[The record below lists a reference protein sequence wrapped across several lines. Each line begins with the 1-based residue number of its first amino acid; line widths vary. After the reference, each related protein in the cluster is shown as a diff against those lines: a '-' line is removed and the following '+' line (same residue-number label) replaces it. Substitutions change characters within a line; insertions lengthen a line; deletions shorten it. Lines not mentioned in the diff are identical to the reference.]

1 MAARSGRSLD
11 FVNFASNPYSFELK
25 ANFELFQLPD
35 FSVLERPEQQP
46 KNLFNQNSSEI
57 EKKNYDFSI
66 KVMGFTCNLS
76 KVDA

>member
-57 EKKNYDFSI
+57 EKKNYDFFYQRDE
-66 KVMGFTCNLS
+66 VYL
-76 KVDA
+76 

>member
-1 MAARSGRSLD
+1 MEARSGRTLD

-25 ANFELFQLPD
+25 ANSGLFQLLD

-46 KNLFNQNSSEI
+46 NILCNQNSTEI
-57 EKKNYDFSI
+57 EKKNYEFFI
-66 KVMGFTCNLS
+66 NVMRFTCNLS